1 MGQKSVSDIIRS
13 RSIAVSH
20 EVYWML
26 RILSKAQRS
35 NCGPLDSPEGPDA
48 IGERILREYLAAKHP
63 DLVVLWARRGEVDD
77 EAVKLCQK
85 P

>member
-1 MGQKSVSDIIRS
+1 MDNLIRS

-20 EVYWML
+20 EVHWML
-26 RILSKAQRS
+26 RILSKARRAG
-35 NCGPLDSPEGPDA
+35 CGPMDTPEGPDA
-48 IGERILREYLAAKHP
+48 IAENILREHLAAQYP

-85 P
+85 QG